1 MSRLP
6 RLRPGFRGLSAC
18 LLATML
24 ALAAAGLGH
33 FLTFAPD
40 RPGDAPA
47 SREPARHDVVPPA
60 DIEPEAGP
68 AAAAPSARRLPAP
81 AASPD
86 VPTDA
91 PTAAAIER
99 LAAELGG
106 YRTALEERERL
117 LAARE
122 AVVATLE
129 ARVAVQVERLEAA
142 TAKLKRA
149 AGEAT
154 AEDRAR
160 IAQLVKVYEAMKA
173 KNAAAIFD
181 PMPLELLL
189 PIMRGMRETKV
200 AAIVAEMDPSKARA
214 LTAELARTGGAAA
227 GP

>member
-1 MSRLP
+1 VSRLP
-6 RLRPGFRGLSAC
+6 QPRPGFRGLSAC

-24 ALAAAGLGH
+24 VLAAAGLGR
-33 FLTFAPD
+33 FLTFPPD

-47 SREPARHDVVPPA
+47 LREPARHDVVPPA
-60 DIEPEAGP
+60 EIEPEAGP
-68 AAAAPSARRLPAP
+68 SAAVPPAVQAPAPTTSPDAAP
-81 AASPD
+81 
-86 VPTDA
+86 DA

-129 ARVAVQVERLEAA
+129 ARVAVQVERLKAA
-142 TAKLKRA
+142 TAELKRA

-154 AEDRAR
+154 AEERAR

-200 AAIVAEMDPSKARA
+200 AAIVAEMDPGKARA
-214 LTAELARTGGAAA
+214 LTAELARTGAAA
-227 GP
+227 AAP